1 MYRLGGWVEWGVMPN
16 VLLQAVRW
24 RSADTWSYMEIQAGD
39 TDTRSGV
46 RIQLQTGGRWK

>member
-24 RSADTWSYMEIQAGD
+24 RSFDTWKYMEMLIL
-39 TDTRSGV
+39 
-46 RIQLQTGGRWK
+46 IQLQTGGRWK